1 LCRGNFT
8 NAINFSGPVAST
20 VYNWTNTAPSIGL
33 AANGTG
39 NIPSFQAST
48 NVNSVTTATITVTPS
63 ANGCPAASK
72 TFLITVNPIAD
83 VAQPSGLA
91 VCNGATVN
99 DISFTGNLSGTSF
112 SWTNNNTAIGLASSG
127 SGNIN
132 SFVGVNNTTA
142 PIKATITVAATSAIC
157 NGPAKTFDIT
167 INPTPAVD
175 AKNNASVCLGKT
187 VQLSATGAAQ
197 YSWTPP
203 ANLSC
208 ANCANPIAQPIDSV
222 VYKVK
227 GTSSF
232 GCEAFDSVV
241 LNVIKPFQMQVLPGD
256 TLCLGESSI
265 LKAVNASSYLWSPPA
280 GLNRTNIAN
289 PTAKPA
295 ATTTYQVIGFD
306 GHNCFTDTGYVLITV
321 GPRPRVNLGPD
332 KTLSTGTILAL
343 NAVTQN
349 GPIINW
355 LWTPAADLSCS
366 NCPSPSTVVKNN
378 SFYSVVVTNTFG
390 CTATDT
396 IFINS
401 LCKSSQV
408 YIPNA
413 FTPDGD
419 GLNDVLM
426 VRGKGITVK
435 SFRIFN
441 RWGEL
446 VFERENFYPN
456 DVKFGWDGKVRGVP
470 ATPDVFVYTAEV
482 FCDNDVIYTYKG
494 NITILK

>member
-1 LCRGNFT
+1 MGVN
-8 NAINFSGPVAST
+8 
-20 VYNWTNTAPSIGL
+20 NTLAPI
-33 AANGTG
+33 
-39 NIPSFQAST
+39 
-48 NVNSVTTATITVTPS
+48 TATITVS
-63 ANGCPAASK
+63 
-72 TFLITVNPIAD
+72 
-83 VAQPSGLA
+83 
-91 VCNGATVN
+91 
-99 DISFTGNLSGTSF
+99 
-112 SWTNNNTAIGLASSG
+112 
-127 SGNIN
+127 
-132 SFVGVNNTTA
+132 
-142 PIKATITVAATSAIC
+142 ATSAMC
-157 NGPAKTFDIT
+157 NGPAKTFTIT

-175 AKNNASVCLGKT
+175 AKNNAVVCLGKT
-187 VQLSATGAAQ
+187 VKLSATGAAQ
-197 YSWTPP
+197 YSWTPID
-203 ANLSC
+203 NLSC
-208 ANCANPIAQPIDSV
+208 SNCANPIAKPIDSI

-227 GTSSF
+227 GTSLF

-256 TLCLGESSI
+256 TLCSGEFLILG
-265 LKAVNASSYLWSPPA
+265 ANNASSYLWVPPA
-280 GLNRTNIAN
+280 GLNRNDIAN
-289 PTAKPA
+289 PVARPA
-295 ATTTYQVIGFD
+295 ATTMYRVIGFD

-321 GPRPRVNLGPD
+321 GPKPKVNLGPD
-332 KTLSTGTILAL
+332 KTLSTGTVLNL
-343 NAVTQN
+343 NAVTQF
-349 GPIINW
+349 GPIISW
-355 LWTPAADLSCS
+355 LWDPATDLSCN
-366 NCPSPSTVVKNN
+366 NCPSPSTIVKNN

-401 LCKSSQV
+401 FCKSAQV

-446 VFERENFYPN
+446 VFEKENFYPN
-456 DVKFGWDGKVRGVP
+456 DLKFGWNGKVRGIP